1 MSFKPRDIALIA
13 GAVGLAAATGGLGT
27 AAQAA
32 ILPGVVSGGAGGGVL
47 ATSAGGVKTLT
58 TIGKA
63 TSALKGIGTVASIAG
78 TGAQVVGGIRAGKAQ
93 EQQADIESVLAE
105 AGGIAEETRASEERT
120 VAAQLEADRRRE
132 GRRDIS
138 RAIATEKGRG
148 FAGTPLLLINEFLTD
163 IEADV
168 ANIRST
174 GGKKVAAAEGR
185 SASRKLQGLTL
196 KQLGKAQRTKGLFEG
211 GSSLLTG
218 IGGAFT

>member
-1 MSFKPRDIALIA
+1 MPVCEGDIMPTITATL
-13 GAVGLAAATGGLGT
+13 GAKLAAAGITKAAVAKGVGIAAKAATVAGTST
-27 AAQAA
+27 AA
-32 ILPGVVSGGAGGGVL
+32 VGAV
-47 ATSAGGVKTLT
+47 
-58 TIGKA
+58 
-63 TSALKGIGTVASIAG
+63 
-78 TGAQVVGGIRAGKAQ
+78 RAGKAQ